1 MRPLNLHFPHDA
13 MPILETFWKQTQEAR
28 VFRRAQAVRD
38 VVNGH
43 RLHTVADTL
52 HLTSAALR
60 QWGQR
65 FASQGGQGLADRPR
79 PGRPPTGT
87 CALAPHLDPLVD
99 HDPLQHGSSQAQ
111 GSCQARATVL
121 AHPTGGPLSRASV
134 REV

>member
-43 RLHTVADTL
+43 
-52 HLTSAALR
+52 
-60 QWGQR
+60 
-65 FASQGGQGLADRPR
+65 RPR